1 MGSFVFSFAAE
12 NSLGQLTE
20 PEDNCRKVDTALA
33 VRSIR
38 VGIDLRGR
46 FEERLRGS
54 FRCGHGR
61 RPVRDRDPETEF
73 SDRNRLPTPDE
84 MLLVARSPNAET
96 GGRVT
101 RLPGRTTLEAARID
115 ILSPSKER
123 AKECNLLFGRRS
135 VMDGPWMRCHCPFS
149 IQNTQMAD
157 NSLSLAR
164 QSGVRRS
171 SARCGQP
178 RHAR

>member
-1 MGSFVFSFAAE
+1 MPPARFVQINRQEIAGFIQQHRIHSSYEVAA
-12 NSLGQLTE
+12 S
-20 PEDNCRKVDTALA
+20 C
-33 VRSIR
+33 VRAY
-38 VGIDLRGR
+38 
-46 FEERLRGS
+46 
-54 FRCGHGR
+54 
-61 RPVRDRDPETEF
+61 
-73 SDRNRLPTPDE
+73 E
-84 MLLVARSPNAET
+84 MLVDHIIRHGQELSMLTTCAFDARLFANAGHPLVRADR
-96 GGRVT
+96 RVT

-123 AKECNLLFGRRS
+123 AKECNLLFGWRS

-149 IQNTQMAD
+149 IQNTQMTD
-157 NSLSLAR
+157 NSLSLVR